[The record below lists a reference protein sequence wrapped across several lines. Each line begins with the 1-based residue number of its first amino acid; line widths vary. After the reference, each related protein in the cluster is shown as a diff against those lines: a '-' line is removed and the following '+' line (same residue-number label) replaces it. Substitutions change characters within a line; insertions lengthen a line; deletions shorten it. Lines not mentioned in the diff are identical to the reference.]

1 MSADATNDEVKRL
14 VAEGKL
20 TPKQIAF
27 RCGVSVGLVKRLMK
41 KPRGK

>member
-1 MSADATNDEVKRL
+1 MSTDGMLAEVKRL

-27 RCGVSVGLVKRLMK
+27 RCGVSVELVKRLIM